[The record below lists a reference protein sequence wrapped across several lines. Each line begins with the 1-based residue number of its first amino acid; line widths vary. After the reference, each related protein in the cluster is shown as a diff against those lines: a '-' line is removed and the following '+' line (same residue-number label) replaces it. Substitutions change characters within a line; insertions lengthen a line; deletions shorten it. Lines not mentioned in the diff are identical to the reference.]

1 MTVARHFGCAPSALA
16 LPSIYAF
23 ADGSGVSESSLES
36 ALEQAV
42 SKNKGHYTIF
52 NPVPGDLLRELTP
65 DRPDKTE
72 SPYTVDAGHFQ
83 LEMDFANLTLDDS
96 NGVRTR
102 AWNVAPFNIK
112 IGLLNNVDLQFVFD
126 DYLWVCTHDRVTGT
140 TTIQSGVGDFTP
152 RLKINVWGDDGGPT
166 ALGFLSF
173 VKFPI
178 NSDQLGNNWVE
189 GGALFPFAAK
199 LPAGFNMGMEAG
211 LRFLRNELGRS
222 YHDEFVQS
230 VTFGH
235 ALIGKLEGYLE
246 FFSSL
251 SMERRSVWIGTVDF
265 GLTYAIG
272 ENVQLDCGCNLGVTR
287 SAADVNV
294 FSGVTVRF

>member
-1 MTVARHFGCAPSALA
+1 MSWVRTWRLSSIVLPAVAAAAGAAQPAENMAP
-16 LPSIYAF
+16 
-23 ADGSGVSESSLES
+23 DKSG
-36 ALEQAV
+36 
-42 SKNKGHYTIF
+42 YTLF
-52 NPVPGDLLRELTP
+52 NPVPQALLRELTP

-72 SPYTVDAGHFQ
+72 SPYTVDAEHFQ

-140 TTIQSGVGDFTP
+140 TTTQSGVGDFTP

-178 NSDQLGNNWVE
+178 NSDQLGNNSVE
-189 GGALFPFAAK
+189 GGALFPFAA
-199 LPAGFNMGMEAG
+199 
-211 LRFLRNELGRS
+211 
-222 YHDEFVQS
+222 
-230 VTFGH
+230 
-235 ALIGKLEGYLE
+235 
-246 FFSSL
+246 
-251 SMERRSVWIGTVDF
+251 
-265 GLTYAIG
+265 
-272 ENVQLDCGCNLGVTR
+272 
-287 SAADVNV
+287 
-294 FSGVTVRF
+294 

>member
-1 MTVARHFGCAPSALA
+1 MTAARHFGFALSALA

-23 ADGSGVSESSLES
+23 ADASGVSESSLES
-36 ALEQAV
+36 APEQAV

-126 DYLWVCTHDRVTGT
+126 DYLWVCTHDRVTGIT
-140 TTIQSGVGDFTP
+140 TPQSGVGDFTP
-152 RLKINVWGDDGGPT
+152 PLKINVCGDDGVRQR
-166 ALGFLSF
+166 L
-173 VKFPI
+173 
-178 NSDQLGNNWVE
+178 
-189 GGALFPFAAK
+189 
-199 LPAGFNMGMEAG
+199 
-211 LRFLRNELGRS
+211 
-222 YHDEFVQS
+222 
-230 VTFGH
+230 
-235 ALIGKLEGYLE
+235 
-246 FFSSL
+246 
-251 SMERRSVWIGTVDF
+251 DF
-265 GLTYAIG
+265 YP
-272 ENVQLDCGCNLGVTR
+272 
-287 SAADVNV
+287 S
-294 FSGVTVRF
+294 

>member
-1 MTVARHFGCAPSALA
+1 MTTARHFGFALSALA
-16 LPSIYAF
+16 LPCIYAF

-96 NGVRTR
+96 NSVRTR

-173 VKFPI
+173 VKFNGGFWPDLC
-178 NSDQLGNNWVE
+178 NWRKRAARLRLQLGRY
-189 GGALFPFAAK
+189 ALRRRRERIQRCHCPVLK
-199 LPAGFNMGMEAG
+199 TK
-211 LRFLRNELGRS
+211 
-222 YHDEFVQS
+222 QS
-230 VTFGH
+230 
-235 ALIGKLEGYLE
+235 LL
-246 FFSSL
+246 
-251 SMERRSVWIGTVDF
+251 
-265 GLTYAIG
+265 
-272 ENVQLDCGCNLGVTR
+272 Q
-287 SAADVNV
+287 
-294 FSGVTVRF
+294 

>member
-1 MTVARHFGCAPSALA
+1 
-16 LPSIYAF
+16 
-23 ADGSGVSESSLES
+23 
-36 ALEQAV
+36 
-42 SKNKGHYTIF
+42 
-52 NPVPGDLLRELTP
+52 
-65 DRPDKTE
+65 
-72 SPYTVDAGHFQ
+72 
-83 LEMDFANLTLDDS
+83 
-96 NGVRTR
+96 
-102 AWNVAPFNIK
+102 
-112 IGLLNNVDLQFVFD
+112 
-126 DYLWVCTHDRVTGT
+126 
-140 TTIQSGVGDFTP
+140 
-152 RLKINVWGDDGGPT
+152 
-166 ALGFLSF
+166 
-173 VKFPI
+173 
-178 NSDQLGNNWVE
+178 
-189 GGALFPFAAK
+189 
-199 LPAGFNMGMEAG
+199 MGMEAG
-211 LRFLRNELGRS
+211 LRFLRNEVGRS